1 MKHFSLLKELE
12 IEQQKIILFLLKTET
27 QTTLNLISFWNIG
40 DCHILIEGKGEGGI
54 FYLSIFSH
62 LLRCIDQ

>member
-27 QTTLNLISFWNIG
+27 QTILNLVSFWNIG
-40 DCHILIEGKGEGGI
+40 HILIEGKGEGGI

-62 LLRCIDQ
+62 LLRSIDQ